1 MRSASIFVTL
11 AAALA
16 LPHAVAQQA
25 GNLFAERIRPILAK
39 NCLACHSGPGK
50 QSGLDLSTREGLLKG
65 GDNGAAV
72 VAGDPEAS
80 RLYQLISHKTE
91 PAMPFKGA
99 KLAAEDI
106 AQIADWIKAGTPY
119 DEPLKASAAA
129 PDHWAFKV
137 PKRPPTPVVRNK
149 AWVRNPVDAFIAAEQ
164 EKRGLKPVPEADP
177 RVLLRRVYLDLTG
190 LPPTPEEMRAY
201 LADHSA
207 SAYEK
212 VVDKLLASP
221 RYGERWGRHWMDVWR
236 YSDWYGW
243 RIQNQ
248 VRYSQR
254 HIWRWR
260 DWIVESLNADKG
272 YDRMIVEMLAGDEL
286 APEDPDITRAT
297 GFLGRNW
304 YMFNR
309 NTWLQDTVEHTAS
322 GFLGIT
328 LKCARCHSHKYDPIS
343 HEDYYRFRAF
353 FEPYDVRTDHVPGE
367 ADLLKSGL
375 ARVYDADAGAPTYRF
390 LRGNETNPDKDHP
403 LTPAVPEVFRA
414 DLKIAPVKLPLAAYY
429 PDSRPAVQIDLV
441 LQAKAD
447 IEKANAGLA
456 AARVEL
462 AKTNELFPKPGAT
475 EVIQGNRVLERA
487 AGEDQAFEA
496 LLKAQGKV
504 ALAEQ
509 TLLAARASLDSLQAR
524 VAADNARFS
533 DPPSPDAAALAEAAL
548 KTERHAQRLK
558 AEEDLLS
565 AQQKLHEGLKSAN
578 VDEKNAEKKVAEAR
592 AQLEAATA
600 ALKTAEAYT
609 PVGKIYP
616 DSSTGRRLALA
627 QWIANS
633 QNPLTARVAVNH
645 IWLRHFGTALVPT
658 VANFGKNGKPPSN
671 PELLDWLATELMAH
685 NWSMKTIHRLIVTS
699 SAYRMQSTPEA
710 ADHNAAI
717 DPDNT
722 YFWRMNPRRMEAE
735 AVRDSVLY
743 LAGQLDTT
751 MGGPELDAKTGEES
765 RRRSI
770 YFQHAPDAQMTFLKV
785 FDEAS
790 PNECYARNETVVPH
804 QALALANSKLSLT
817 EARLLAKSLAAKSPT
832 ATEFVNRAFET
843 VLSRPPSVE
852 ERAESE
858 KFLKEQEELFHDP
871 QKLTPVKAAKEQ
883 PAIDARMRAREDLVH
898 VLLNHNDF
906 VTIR

>member
-1 MRSASIFVTL
+1 MRSASILVTL

-16 LPHAVAQQA
+16 VPHAVAQQA

-65 GDNGAAV
+65 GDSGPAV

-106 AQIADWIKAGTPY
+106 AQIADWIKAGALY
-119 DEPLKASAAA
+119 DESMKTSVAA

-149 AWVRNPVDAFIAAEQ
+149 AWVRNPIDAFIAAEQ
-164 EKRGLKPVPEADP
+164 EKRGLKPVPEADR

-190 LPPTPEEMRAY
+190 LPPTPEEMSAY
-201 LADHSA
+201 LADRSA
-207 SAYEK
+207 NAYEK

-254 HIWRWR
+254 HIWHWR

-297 GFLGRNW
+297 GFLARNW

-328 LKCARCHSHKYDPIS
+328 LKCARCHSHKYDPLS

-375 ARVYDADAGAPTYRF
+375 ARVYDSDAGAPTYRF

-533 DPPSPDAAALAEAAL
+533 DPPSPEAASLAEAAL

-600 ALKTAEAYT
+600 ALKAAEAYT

-699 SAYRMQSTPEA
+699 SAYRMQST
-710 ADHNAAI
+710 
-717 DPDNT
+717 
-722 YFWRMNPRRMEAE
+722 
-735 AVRDSVLY
+735 
-743 LAGQLDTT
+743 AG
-751 MGGPELDAKTGEES
+751 S
-765 RRRSI
+765 RRSQRRHRSR
-770 YFQHAPDAQMTFLKV
+770 QH
-785 FDEAS
+785 
-790 PNECYARNETVVPH
+790 VP
-804 QALALANSKLSLT
+804 LANESAPHGSRSS
-817 EARLLAKSLAAKSPT
+817 ARQ
-832 ATEFVNRAFET
+832 RA
-843 VLSRPPSVE
+843 VPGRP
-852 ERAESE
+852 A
-858 KFLKEQEELFHDP
+858 
-871 QKLTPVKAAKEQ
+871 
-883 PAIDARMRAREDLVH
+883 
-898 VLLNHNDF
+898 
-906 VTIR
+906 